1 MVTGLEPQILSFA
14 GLVLV
19 AAYVQTVSGFALGLI
34 VMGAV
39 GALHLAPIAFTA
51 LVVSALSLVNVVSAL
66 WGRWHDVDRRILRTA
81 AAAMVPAVL
90 GGLALLDWLQSAWVD
105 GLRGLLGGFILTGG
119 LLLMLRPHPRV
130 RPSPL
135 WKAGLWGGVAGL
147 FGGLFSTAGPPI
159 VFHLY
164 REPVAIPVIRST
176 LLAFFAAT
184 TLVRIGVTGAAGA
197 IDGTVLIWIAAGLPA
212 VLAGTWAG
220 RRFPPHLPDP
230 VMRRTAFVLLAGLGL
245 ALLLS

>member
-1 MVTGLEPQILSFA
+1 MVGIEPQLWLFA
-14 GLVLV
+14 GLTLV

-34 VMGAV
+34 LMGAV
-39 GALHLAPIAFTA
+39 GAFHLAPIAFAA
-51 LVVSALSLVNVVSAL
+51 LVVSAISLVNVVSAL
-66 WGRWHDVDRRILRTA
+66 WGRWHCVDRRTLRVA

-90 GGLALLDWLQSAWVD
+90 GGLALLDWLQATWVD
-105 GLRGLLGGFILTGG
+105 GLRGLLGGFILAGG
-119 LLLMLRPHPRV
+119 VLLMLRPHPRT

-135 WKAGLWGGVAGL
+135 WKAGLWGAVAGL

-164 REPVAIPVIRST
+164 REPVGIPVIRAT
-176 LLAFFAAT
+176 LLAFFAAA

-197 IDGTVLIWIAAGLPA
+197 IDGAVLTWIAAGLPA

-220 RRFPPHLPDP
+220 RRFPPHLPDLA
-230 VMRRTAFVLLAGLGL
+230 MRRIAFVLLAGLGL